1 MFNDKPKKAAWWN
14 CEVNNEVHIFL
25 IKQWFEMIMMLKG
38 LKKVVPNNRSFLF
51 FPFFCQ
57 FNIGLLISR
66 SFIWS
71 FFLNFKE
78 MKYAIQILRNFH
90 KFVWTQHSVCCLV
103 LVISFMF
110 LFQGGNFN
118 IPIYLSFYIP

>member
-14 CEVNNEVHIFL
+14 CEVNTEVHIFL

-51 FPFFCQ
+51 FSFFYQ

-90 KFVWTQHSVCCLV
+90 KFFWTQHSVCCIV